1 MSHAKLN
8 VALAGTLVAIGAVAY
23 LLFGPP
29 RQLAEKQLD
38 SLAKQVTSLTARVHD
53 LTSRPIKERIIDLPE
68 DGRRWHLVTIY
79 KDKALTDPADRR
91 LAAMLAATPRLQAL
105 RAQTMVNTW
114 DSSDPLYKARYHK
127 FLGGETPALVLQND
141 EGKVCY
147 LARGQNMPLDGER
160 LADEVAAA
168 IEQCRPP
175 KPRPNDT
182 PSPVPGPKPS
192 PQPSDEPI
200 PDIRP
205 VRPSEE
211 NVLQNPAS
219 LWWLLL
225 VPLGVGALSLWRERR
240 QL

>member
-8 VALAGTLVAIGAVAY
+8 FALAGTLVALGLVAY
-23 LLFGPP
+23 WLFGPHQP
-29 RQLAEKQLD
+29 PAEKQID
-38 SLAKQVTSLTARVHD
+38 SLNKQVTALAARVRD
-53 LTSRPIKERIIDLPE
+53 LSSRPIKERIIDLPE

-105 RAQTMVNTW
+105 RAQTTVNTW
-114 DSSDPLYKARYHK
+114 DASDPLYKARYLK

-182 PSPVPGPKPS
+182 PSPVPGPRPS

-205 VRPSEE
+205 ARPSEE
-211 NVLQNPAS
+211 SVLHDPAS

-225 VPLGVGALSLWRERR
+225 LPLAAGALGLWRERR
-240 QL
+240 N